1 MQTLSVGLNTCNTYS
16 KYCIPSKW
24 GASPPT
30 AERCARMPTAPFAR
44 NHCPSHS
51 LSFAVAAAPTS
62 KIKVSQS
69 LSIAFTLTK
78 SSGAAG
84 GRPGKLDFKDGGK
97 DKVKLD
103 AIPPEVY
110 DPAVVEAEEPITE
123 MLVHC
128 TLRHVC
134 MTNTGVHSF

>member
-1 MQTLSVGLNTCNTYS
+1 
-16 KYCIPSKW
+16 
-24 GASPPT
+24 
-30 AERCARMPTAPFAR
+30 MPTAPFAR

-128 TLRHVC
+128 TLRHAR
-134 MTNTGVHSF
+134 MTKHWCAQFLRNSIKVVPDQFCTLHANTLLILNLSK